1 MDKSPLFFTDKR
13 WLFFVLV
20 VSTFFSSCSKDSLAL
35 IVPENSKDITLP
47 SLSYEDRMNVPYGSN
62 PYQKY
67 DISLPNIHNTQNPV
81 IVLLHGGAWRFSDK
95 NSLSFLVTDLKNR
108 RVNCAIVNANYRLA
122 SVGSGVTFREQVSDI
137 STLLHKIQSDAKSLG
152 IGNKFYLVGLSSG
165 GHLALLYTSSAD
177 DDHLVSGIAGIVP
190 PLNLTSPEIRAGIIG
205 VDIQQVIGK
214 PYSQAPEEY
223 QKASPIYQANLGK
236 IPTILFYGGKDNIV
250 TPDQSM
256 TAKLTVTRKLACS
269 EHYLYPN
276 QTHDW
281 SAWSETLDHIISFA
295 EKNL

>member
-1 MDKSPLFFTDKR
+1 MWVCLSL
-13 WLFFVLV
+13 VL
-20 VSTFFSSCSKDSLAL
+20 TSCSKDSLSL
-35 IVPENSKDITLP
+35 IVPENTKNITVP
-47 SLSYEDRMNVPYGSN
+47 SLSYEDKLDVSYGSN
-62 PYQKY
+62 QYQKY
-67 DISLPNIHNTQNPV
+67 DISLPNIRNTENPV

-122 SVGSGVTFREQVSDI
+122 SVGSGVTFREQVADI
-137 STLLHKIQSDAKSLG
+137 GTLLHKIQSDAKSLG

-165 GHLALLYTSSAD
+165 GHLSLLYTSSAD

-205 VDIQQVIGK
+205 ADVQQVIGK

-223 QKASPIYQANLGK
+223 FNASPIYHANLGK
-236 IPTILFYGGKDNIV
+236 IPTILFYGGKDNII
-250 TPDQSM
+250 TTEQSM
-256 TAKLTVTRKLACS
+256 TAKLTITKKLACN
-269 EHYLYPN
+269 EHYFYPA

-281 SAWSETLDHIISFA
+281 SAWSETLDRIISFA